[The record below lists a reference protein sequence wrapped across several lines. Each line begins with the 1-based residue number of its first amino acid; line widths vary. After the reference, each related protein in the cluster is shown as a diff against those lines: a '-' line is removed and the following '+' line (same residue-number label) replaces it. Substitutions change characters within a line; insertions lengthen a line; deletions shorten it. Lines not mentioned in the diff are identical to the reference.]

1 MRKYFRLIQNVVT
14 LPALV
19 LACTTLSG
27 CLYAN
32 VVQPLAY
39 RSPTP
44 GDVGGSAKLGGEV
57 EGTACAHAVLG
68 LVAWGDGGYAKAVAD
83 ATQNAGPGAIVADV
97 QADTKELSV
106 LSLVYNRRCTVV
118 HARVLK

>member
-1 MRKYFRLIQNVVT
+1 MRKLFSTTQNLAT
-14 LPALV
+14 LPAL
-19 LACTTLSG
+19 LFACATLGG
-27 CLYAN
+27 CLHAN

-44 GDVGGSAKLGGEV
+44 GDVGGTTKLGGEV

-106 LSLVYNRRCTVV
+106 LSVVYNRRSTVV